1 MKNFWKNLKSTTGKV
16 QVINSIKPIMTEY
29 MTYETPIL
37 HNIEITN
44 DYQPFKSSKNDAFNA
59 WICICKKYLFFQ
71 KSYDNMTLEYLVYCI
86 N

>member
-1 MKNFWKNLKSTTGKV
+1 
-16 QVINSIKPIMTEY
+16 

-59 WICICKKYLFFQ
+59 
-71 KSYDNMTLEYLVYCI
+71 
-86 N
+86 